1 MKDTRAKNVAS
12 IEDIAKV
19 IRGSKLVQKDMEG
32 AYESNLDVVVERFE
46 AFIID
51 LVRCTPRPT
60 SKLISA
66 AAAGAFDVELAET
79 VMFGERINAAV
90 QFCRGKSI
98 TMTTGKKLTGSTMRV
113 AKELRESRTSS
124 PLTRSPSLMSVQS
137 PPSHASPSSS
147 SKVMHVPIETPV
159 LSRSASILALY
170 AKVAPT
176 ASPKRPHRAVEI
188 ESSQDCIE
196 VESVGP
202 PSVAP
207 EELELSVPF
216 VVAADRAM
224 CRFEGGVNK
233 RARMSPGPDGFAIA
247 RFENG
252 DEFATE
258 IPNLALLACPMKKP
272 AAAKDK
278 AEAKK
283 TVEPTK
289 APPKVVAHADPKEG
303 SELVAYVAP
312 KEKGKGKGKADI
324 VADRTYSKMFYKKAN
339 NFGIRQKFFEKRQVY
354 TVSNRALRKDQLE
367 AVASE
372 LIGALEAGLPED
384 DCAEWCERAFGKL
397 IDDGDDID

>member
-12 IEDIAKV
+12 VEDIAKV
-19 IRGSKLVQKDMEG
+19 IFGSKLVQKDMEG

-124 PLTRSPSLMSVQS
+124 PLARSPSLMSVQS

-170 AKVAPT
+170 AGVAPT

-202 PSVAP
+202 PAVAP
-207 EELELSVPF
+207 IELELSVPF

-252 DEFATE
+252 DEFASE
-258 IPNLALLACPMKKP
+258 IPNLALVACPMKKP

-278 AEAKK
+278 AEAKA

-303 SELVAYVAP
+303 SELVVYVAP
-312 KEKGKGKGKADI
+312 KGKGKGKGKADI

-397 IDDGDDID
+397 IDDGEDID

>member
-170 AKVAPT
+170 AGVAPT

-397 IDDGDDID
+397 IDDGEDID

>member
-12 IEDIAKV
+12 VEDIAKV

-32 AYESNLDVVVERFE
+32 AYDSNLDVVVERFE

-79 VMFGERINAAV
+79 VMFGERIHAAV
-90 QFCRGKSI
+90 HFCRGKSI
-98 TMTTGKKLTGSTMRV
+98 TMTTGKKLVSSTMRV

-124 PLTRSPSLMSVQS
+124 PPTRSPSLMSVQS

-170 AKVAPT
+170 AVPT
-176 ASPKRPHRAVEI
+176 ASPKRPHRSVEI

-196 VESVGP
+196 VESVGA

-207 EELELSVPF
+207 IELELSVPF

-224 CRFEGGVNK
+224 CRFEGGLEK
-233 RARMSPGPDGFAIA
+233 RARMSPGPDGFATA

-258 IPNLALLACPMKKP
+258 IPNLALVASPMKKP
-272 AAAKDK
+272 AAAKGK
-278 AEAKK
+278 AKAKE
-283 TVEPTK
+283 TVEPTE
-289 APPKVVAHADPKEG
+289 APPEVVAHAGPKEG
-303 SELVAYVAP
+303 SALVLYVAP
-312 KEKGKGKGKADI
+312 KEKGKGEGKGKAHI

-339 NFGIRQKFFEKRQVY
+339 NFGIRQKFFGKRQVY
-354 TVSNRALRKDQLE
+354 TVSNRALGKDQLE

-372 LIGALEAGLPED
+372 LIGALEAGLAED

-397 IDDGDDID
+397 IDDADDID